1 MGNIPRLGRKLDTN
15 TYDRFTKEPHP
26 LIIFLLLNLRQGHL
40 RAFIYFEF
48 QDKHMSICFHH
59 AIYPP
64 LRGTYLTMNT
74 YPQVTKKEMNS
85 RMKEV
90 FRIFGI

>member
-1 MGNIPRLGRKLDTN
+1 
-15 TYDRFTKEPHP
+15 
-26 LIIFLLLNLRQGHL
+26 LLNLRQGHL

-74 YPQVTKKEMNS
+74 CAQ
-85 RMKEV
+85 
-90 FRIFGI
+90 IIGILYVDRL